1 MNFLLHRKIAICM
14 LFIAL
19 TGLGYVSYKQLPV
32 ELLPNAE
39 LPMLFVQVTSAQD
52 MDPSYVESEVV
63 IPIEGAIGTIGG
75 VEQIE
80 SLIDSRQSS
89 IKIDFK
95 SNINFKITAL
105 KLQEKINEIASSLPE
120 GFTVQVQ
127 KIDVSMLAGGF
138 MSLGAAC
145 VLFMKNELSVKT
157 TKMLSG
163 FAAGVMIAA
172 SVWSL
177 LIPALEQS
185 QSLGKMQFVP
195 AVAGFMLGMFF
206 LLILDTITPHMHLD
220 NSVEGPKS
228 NFSRQTMMVLAV
240 TLHNIPEGMAVGVLY
255 ASWISGTTTITRA
268 AALSLAI
275 GIAIQNFPEGAI
287 ISMPLHSTGNS
298 KLRAFVYGVLS
309 GIVEPIAGIL
319 TILAIGI
326 IEPVMPYLL
335 SFAAGAMIYVVI
347 EELVPEMSEGGHSNR
362 ATIAFMVGFCLMM
375 TLDVML
381 G

>member
-138 MSLGAAC
+138 MSLQVA
-145 VLFMKNELSVKT
+145 N
-157 TKMLSG
+157 
-163 FAAGVMIAA
+163 
-172 SVWSL
+172 
-177 LIPALEQS
+177 PALVDFCRDDPFDFLADAKLP
-185 QSLGKMQFVP
+185 LGLFFDCHLLFLFFYTQQTESP
-195 AVAGFMLGMFF
+195 AAPDFRSAPK
-206 LLILDTITPHMHLD
+206 LI
-220 NSVEGPKS
+220 S
-228 NFSRQTMMVLAV
+228 
-240 TLHNIPEGMAVGVLY
+240 Y
-255 ASWISGTTTITRA
+255 C
-268 AALSLAI
+268 SLA
-275 GIAIQNFPEGAI
+275 AMVS
-287 ISMPLHSTGNS
+287 IS
-298 KLRAFVYGVLS
+298 
-309 GIVEPIAGIL
+309 
-319 TILAIGI
+319 
-326 IEPVMPYLL
+326 
-335 SFAAGAMIYVVI
+335 
-347 EELVPEMSEGGHSNR
+347 
-362 ATIAFMVGFCLMM
+362 
-375 TLDVML
+375 
-381 G
+381 

>member
-138 MSLGAAC
+138 MSLQVSRSRCTPNHKKKKEKEIRPDLENIDG
-145 VLFMKNELSVKT
+145 
-157 TKMLSG
+157 
-163 FAAGVMIAA
+163 IA
-172 SVWSL
+172 SVNIYGGREKAIEVQLDPDACKALNLTPSAISSL
-177 LIPALEQS
+177 L
-185 QSLGKMQFVP
+185 
-195 AVAGFMLGMFF
+195 
-206 LLILDTITPHMHLD
+206 T
-220 NSVEGPKS
+220 
-228 NFSRQTMMVLAV
+228 
-240 TLHNIPEGMAVGVLY
+240 
-255 ASWISGTTTITRA
+255 
-268 AALSLAI
+268 
-275 GIAIQNFPEGAI
+275 QNTQE
-287 ISMPLHSTGNS
+287 
-298 KLRAFVYGVLS
+298 KAFVGREILCPCQFSLYRSFRPRKHRRCLWPRVAERRCHRFLRHERGDKLQS
-309 GIVEPIAGIL
+309 GQWQRCRFRFPA
-319 TILAIGI
+319 
-326 IEPVMPYLL
+326 
-335 SFAAGAMIYVVI
+335 
-347 EELVPEMSEGGHSNR
+347 
-362 ATIAFMVGFCLMM
+362 C
-375 TLDVML
+375 
-381 G
+381 

>member
-138 MSLGAAC
+138 MSLQVRG
-145 VLFMKNELSVKT
+145 
-157 TKMLSG
+157 SG
-163 FAAGVMIAA
+163 GTDRVRNLVEKEIRPDLENIDGIA
-172 SVWSL
+172 SVNIYGGREKAIEVQLDPDACKALNLTPSAISSL
-177 LIPALEQS
+177 LTQNTQEKAFVGYASEPDGKYFVHVNSPYTEVSDLENIVVASGPVLLKDVATVFFDMKEETSYSRVNGKDAVSVSLLADS
-185 QSLGKMQFVP
+185 Q
-195 AVAGFMLGMFF
+195 AN
-206 LLILDTITPHMHLD
+206 LIQLSHRT
-220 NSVEGPKS
+220 
-228 NFSRQTMMVLAV
+228 
-240 TLHNIPEGMAVGVLY
+240 VGVIDRLNEQ
-255 ASWISGTTTITRA
+255 
-268 AALSLAI
+268 LA
-275 GIAIQNFPEGAI
+275 
-287 ISMPLHSTGNS
+287 PLDH
-298 KLRAFVYGVLS
+298 
-309 GIVEPIAGIL
+309 
-319 TILAIGI
+319 
-326 IEPVMPYLL
+326 
-335 SFAAGAMIYVVI
+335 
-347 EELVPEMSEGGHSNR
+347 GG
-362 ATIAFMVGFCLMM
+362 
-375 TLDVML
+375 
-381 G
+381 

>member
-138 MSLGAAC
+138 MSLQVRG
-145 VLFMKNELSVKT
+145 
-157 TKMLSG
+157 SG
-163 FAAGVMIAA
+163 GTDRVRNLVEKEIRPDLENIDGIA
-172 SVWSL
+172 SVN
-177 LIPALEQS
+177 IY
-185 QSLGKMQFVP
+185 GDRK
-195 AVAGFMLGMFF
+195 
-206 LLILDTITPHMHLD
+206 
-220 NSVEGPKS
+220 SV
-228 NFSRQTMMVLAV
+228 V
-240 TLHNIPEGMAVGVLY
+240 
-255 ASWISGTTTITRA
+255 
-268 AALSLAI
+268 
-275 GIAIQNFPEGAI
+275 
-287 ISMPLHSTGNS
+287 
-298 KLRAFVYGVLS
+298 
-309 GIVEPIAGIL
+309 
-319 TILAIGI
+319 
-326 IEPVMPYLL
+326 
-335 SFAAGAMIYVVI
+335 
-347 EELVPEMSEGGHSNR
+347 
-362 ATIAFMVGFCLMM
+362 
-375 TLDVML
+375 
-381 G
+381 

>member
-138 MSLGAAC
+138 MSLQVRGSGGTDRVRNLVEKEIRPDLENIDGIASVNIYGGREKAIEVQLDPDAC
-145 VLFMKNELSVKT
+145 KALNLTVSTIVTSFPARIVLSPSLLVAVVWIEISFSYSSVK
-157 TKMLSG
+157 
-163 FAAGVMIAA
+163 
-172 SVWSL
+172 
-177 LIPALEQS
+177 
-185 QSLGKMQFVP
+185 VP
-195 AVAGFMLGMFF
+195 KSITRLF
-206 LLILDTITPHMHLD
+206 LDTTI
-220 NSVEGPKS
+220 S
-228 NFSRQTMMVLAV
+228 N
-240 TLHNIPEGMAVGVLY
+240 GG
-255 ASWISGTTTITRA
+255 IS
-268 AALSLAI
+268 SK
-275 GIAIQNFPEGAI
+275 
-287 ISMPLHSTGNS
+287 PL
-298 KLRAFVYGVLS
+298 
-309 GIVEPIAGIL
+309 
-319 TILAIGI
+319 
-326 IEPVMPYLL
+326 LL
-335 SFAAGAMIYVVI
+335 S
-347 EELVPEMSEGGHSNR
+347 ERNSS
-362 ATIAFMVGFCLMM
+362 MM
-375 TLDVML
+375 
-381 G
+381 